1 VRARNWEQ
9 GVEEIQ
15 SGKVVRIME
24 SARMRRWQIE
34 NPSERSLCN
43 EETGK
48 IGVSRF
54 SQGAGVEG
62 GERERERQMLTAER
76 HSQHEPLD
84 TRSIVS
90 FLLAFPLR
98 LSDAHALRSIHRSSR
113 SPCRSPSL
121 FPNFVS
127 ISFRKKLKNFT
138 EKKKR

>member
-62 GERERERQMLTAER
+62 GERERERQMLRDTASTN
-76 HSQHEPLD
+76 H
-84 TRSIVS
+84 
-90 FLLAFPLR
+90 
-98 LSDAHALRSIHRSSR
+98 
-113 SPCRSPSL
+113 
-121 FPNFVS
+121 
-127 ISFRKKLKNFT
+127 
-138 EKKKR
+138 